1 MSVLSTEEQALLD
14 WLLSSIPRW
23 LHMDDPTRS
32 AQEVWASAVKSLIL
46 AQRQGEDW
54 IRATYILT
62 AEGVWLNQHGK
73 DRGTGRQ
80 LDESD
85 VALRERLRSYED
97 AVTNP
102 FLTDVA
108 QAIIDAEGITG
119 DVALLELRRDKAHFR
134 TYTPLGGDGTTP
146 STFTK
151 NGDEITL
158 DTGVALSGYEK
169 DRSLTVV
176 SATTGGNNGVF
187 DIKRLAGNSSFVYDN
202 PTGVTEALGAG
213 TTWQVDEDAD
223 GHRRAYMGRGY
234 RMGQPRSAFIL
245 ILPYGSTAA
254 TAAAVREALR
264 QKKAGGIVVYVERRT
279 SP

>member
-23 LHMDDPTRS
+23 LWMDDPTRS
-32 AQEVWASAVKSLIL
+32 AQEVWASTVKSLIL
-46 AQRQGEDW
+46 GQRQGEDW

-62 AEGVWLNQHGK
+62 AEGVWLNQHAK

-80 LDESD
+80 ADESD

-102 FLTDVA
+102 FLLTLV
-108 QAIIDAEGITG
+108 QAILDAEGISGTA
-119 DVALLELRRDKAHFR
+119 ALLELRRDKAHFQ
-134 TYTPLGGDGTTP
+134 THTPLGGDGTTP

-151 NGDEITL
+151 NGGEITL
-158 DTGVALSGYEK
+158 DTGVSLSGYE
-169 DRSLTVV
+169 RGELVTIA
-176 SATTGGNNGVF
+176 SATSGGNDGSFPV
-187 DIKRLAGNSSFVYDN
+187 IRLYGDTGLVYEN
-202 PTGVTEALGAG
+202 AAGVTEALGAG
-213 TTWQVDEDAD
+213 TTWQVDTN
-223 GHRRAYMGRGY
+223 GNNRKTAYMGRGY
-234 RMGQPRSAFIL
+234 RMARPRSAFIV

-264 QKKAGGIVVYVERRT
+264 QKKGGGILVYVERRT